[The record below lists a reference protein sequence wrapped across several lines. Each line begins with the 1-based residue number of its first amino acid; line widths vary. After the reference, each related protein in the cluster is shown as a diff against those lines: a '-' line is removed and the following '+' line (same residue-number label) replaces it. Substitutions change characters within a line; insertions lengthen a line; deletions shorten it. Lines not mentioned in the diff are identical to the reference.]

1 MMSSLI
7 PSSVASVT
15 MTSLK
20 LVEYINSLRK
30 TGEPE
35 LTHANF
41 LAKVAKVLP
50 DTSHSFEC
58 DLPDTYGRSR
68 KGYKFPKRE
77 ACLMAMSY
85 SYELQA
91 VVYDR
96 MTELEAQ
103 VVLPLAPV
111 LPRTPTDL
119 AVNHITAVMQLAA
132 LFEVPTH
139 LAQVEA
145 VKGAK
150 LTYQIDLT
158 EILRLAPAQSMIR
171 LEDEA
176 VEPTELGKR
185 LGLSAIKMN
194 QWLEERG
201 YQAKI
206 NSEWVPTD
214 KGKPFAVRHQWVS
227 GNKSGYNYKWKKS
240 VLNA

>member
-1 MMSSLI
+1 MMKDLTVATSTMSSRDLLELVNNARLQHGEKAVRLNDFNARI
-7 PSSVASVT
+7 VDELDGSHYEKNVVQNSNNTESFFYTLNQDQCLLVAMRESKGVRRTVLEKLKTLNASS
-15 MTSLK
+15 
-20 LVEYINSLRK
+20 
-30 TGEPE
+30 
-35 LTHANF
+35 
-41 LAKVAKVLP
+41 
-50 DTSHSFEC
+50 
-58 DLPDTYGRSR
+58 
-68 KGYKFPKRE
+68 
-77 ACLMAMSY
+77 
-85 SYELQA
+85 
-91 VVYDR
+91 
-96 MTELEAQ
+96 
-103 VVLPLAPV
+103 LAPV

-145 VKGAK
+145 VKGAR

-201 YQAKI
+201 FQAKI

>member
-1 MMSSLI
+1 MNSLT
-7 PSSVASVT
+7 PSSVAPVT
-15 MTSLK
+15 MTSLQ

-30 TGEPE
+30 IGEPE

-41 LAKVAKVLP
+41 LAKVVKVLP

-103 VVLPLAPV
+103 VAAPSATT

-119 AVNHITAVMQLAA
+119 AVNHITGAMQLAA

-139 LAQVEA
+139 LAQAEA
-145 VKGAK
+145 VKGAR
-150 LTYQIDLT
+150 LTYHIDFT
-158 EILRLAPAQSMIR
+158 EMLRLAPAQSMIR

-176 VEPTELGKR
+176 LEPTELGK
-185 LGLSAIKMN
+185 LLSLSAIKTN
-194 QWLEERG
+194 QWLEQQG
-201 YQAKI
+201 FQAKI
-206 NSEWVPTD
+206 NGEWVPTD

-240 VLNA
+240 VLKV

>member
-1 MMSSLI
+1 MMKNLIVTTSTMSSRDLLELVNNARLQHGEKAI
-7 PSSVASVT
+7 CLNDFNARIVDELDGFHYEKNVVQNLNNTESFFYTLNQDQCLLVAMRESKGVRRT
-15 MTSLK
+15 VLEKLK
-20 LVEYINSLRK
+20 TLNAS
-30 TGEPE
+30 P
-35 LTHANF
+35 
-41 LAKVAKVLP
+41 VAP
-50 DTSHSFEC
+50 M
-58 DLPDTYGRSR
+58 P
-68 KGYKFPKRE
+68 
-77 ACLMAMSY
+77 
-85 SYELQA
+85 
-91 VVYDR
+91 
-96 MTELEAQ
+96 
-103 VVLPLAPV
+103 
-111 LPRTPTDL
+111 PRTPTDL

-194 QWLEERG
+194 QWLEEKG
-201 YQAKI
+201 FQAKI

>member
-1 MMSSLI
+1 MMKDLTVTTSTMSSRDL
-7 PSSVASVT
+7 
-15 MTSLK
+15 LE
-20 LVEYINSLRK
+20 LVNNARLQHGEKAIRANDFNSRI
-30 TGEPE
+30 E
-35 LTHANF
+35 
-41 LAKVAKVLP
+41 
-50 DTSHSFEC
+50 D
-58 DLPDTYGRSR
+58 
-68 KGYKFPKRE
+68 
-77 ACLMAMSY
+77 
-85 SYELQA
+85 
-91 VVYDR
+91 
-96 MTELEAQ
+96 ELEGYHYESF
-103 VVLPLAPV
+103 VVQNSNNTESTVFKLTQDQCLLVSMRESKAVRRTVLEKLKTLNASPVAPA

-145 VKGAK
+145 VKGAR

-201 YQAKI
+201 FQAKI

>member
-1 MMSSLI
+1 MKDLTVAITNMSSREIAELTEKPHDNVLKTIRSLI
-7 PSSVASVT
+7 DGGVVKATTPQ
-15 MTSLK
+15 
-20 LVEYINSLRK
+20 EYIHPQNKQTYLEYLSDKRDSFVIVARLS
-30 TGEPE
+30 PE
-35 LTHANF
+35 FTARL
-41 LAKVAKVLP
+41 V
-50 DTSHSFEC
+50 
-58 DLPDTYGRSR
+58 
-68 KGYKFPKRE
+68 
-77 ACLMAMSY
+77 
-85 SYELQA
+85 
-91 VVYDR
+91 DR
-96 MTELEAQ
+96 WQELEAQ
-103 VVLPLAPV
+103 VVTPVAPM

-145 VKGAK
+145 VKGAR

-201 YQAKI
+201 FQAKI

>member
-1 MMSSLI
+1 MMKDLTVTTSTMSSRDLLELVNNARLQHGEKAVRLNDFNARI
-7 PSSVASVT
+7 IDELDGSHYEKNVVQNSNNTESFFYTLNQDQCLLVAMRESKGVRRT
-15 MTSLK
+15 VLEKLK
-20 LVEYINSLRK
+20 
-30 TGEPE
+30 T
-35 LTHANF
+35 LTASP
-41 LAKVAKVLP
+41 VAP
-50 DTSHSFEC
+50 
-58 DLPDTYGRSR
+58 
-68 KGYKFPKRE
+68 
-77 ACLMAMSY
+77 M
-85 SYELQA
+85 
-91 VVYDR
+91 
-96 MTELEAQ
+96 
-103 VVLPLAPV
+103 

-145 VKGAK
+145 VKGAR

-201 YQAKI
+201 FQAKI

>member
-1 MMSSLI
+1 MSSREIAELTG
-7 PSSVASVT
+7 SSHDNV
-15 MTSLK
+15 LK
-20 LVEYINSLRK
+20 TIRSLVEKGVVLK
-30 TGEPE
+30 TTPQDYVHPQNKQTYTEYLSDKRDSFVIVARLSPE
-35 LTHANF
+35 FTARL
-41 LAKVAKVLP
+41 V
-50 DTSHSFEC
+50 
-58 DLPDTYGRSR
+58 
-68 KGYKFPKRE
+68 
-77 ACLMAMSY
+77 
-85 SYELQA
+85 
-91 VVYDR
+91 DR
-96 MTELEAQ
+96 WQELEAQ

-145 VKGAK
+145 VKGAR

-201 YQAKI
+201 FQAKI